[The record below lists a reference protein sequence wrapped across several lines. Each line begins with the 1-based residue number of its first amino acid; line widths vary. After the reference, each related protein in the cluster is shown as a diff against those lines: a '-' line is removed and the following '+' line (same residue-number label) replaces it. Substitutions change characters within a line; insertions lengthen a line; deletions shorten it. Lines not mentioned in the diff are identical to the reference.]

1 MEIVLLPYVNRAA
14 GEHVVAVLREEEPA
28 GAAVGFTVGDE
39 KYIRADGAQAAVG
52 GVIDHGE
59 AVDAGD
65 AQAHDRGAAAVEVD
79 YVDAAHGQHVL
90 SQLLQRRADAE
101 AGAAVED
108 VVDDGAVALDA
119 YRRAGVG
126 VGYFAVPAVPVVY
139 LAVEREDVAA
149 AGDPVGV
156 LETAVGAAYLQGDAV
171 ADLEALGHHAQSR
184 RVGGG
189 EDEVVP
195 ADAHAAAVGVDFGD
209 DQLDLAAERQLVAA
223 QHLKAHEPAVAGRAG
238 GDGGEVFAEHIGAV
252 VGAGLVQVLGGVLV
266 AVFLVCERQ
275 LNLRL
280 LADKGA
286 RSQLGK
292 PGGERSGV

>member
-1 MEIVLLPYVNRAA
+1 M
-14 GEHVVAVLREEEPA
+14 
-28 GAAVGFTVGDE
+28 TS
-39 KYIRADGAQAAVG
+39 QS
-52 GVIDHGE
+52 
-59 AVDAGD
+59 
-65 AQAHDRGAAAVEVD
+65 
-79 YVDAAHGQHVL
+79 L
-90 SQLLQRRADAE
+90 SLIHIF
-101 AGAAVED
+101 
-108 VVDDGAVALDA
+108 
-119 YRRAGVG
+119 
-126 VGYFAVPAVPVVY
+126 GYFAVPAVPVVY

-286 RSQLGK
+286 AVVERYGAVALGR
-292 PGGERSGV
+292 GLVRCV